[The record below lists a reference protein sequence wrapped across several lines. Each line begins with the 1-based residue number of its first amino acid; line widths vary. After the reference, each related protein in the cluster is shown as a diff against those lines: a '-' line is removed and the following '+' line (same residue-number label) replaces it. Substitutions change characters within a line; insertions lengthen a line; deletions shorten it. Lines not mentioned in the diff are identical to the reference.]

1 MTAEEAEEAAYAR
14 ISKDATGSNPS
25 AFRNLV
31 EDVHKASQ
39 ALERSGALYAG
50 TCVRTSDDRLSL
62 GTLLVTVTPFE
73 FGDATV
79 AANGIVRSLTSGP
92 GESWT
97 GSAFDTPNGPMAV
110 ASGIKLL
117 QLPAQASPLNEELEL
132 PVAEMQAYLPVPQ
145 GSESQQQCLVCID
158 FTTPCEEHWGEHC
171 NDLVNLTR
179 SITFDEPPSIPLDTS
194 TQTERATADASAPP
208 ASSAGTPHAESEGP
222 ATPFG

>member
-1 MTAEEAEEAAYAR
+1 
-14 ISKDATGSNPS
+14 
-25 AFRNLV
+25 
-31 EDVHKASQ
+31 
-39 ALERSGALYAG
+39 
-50 TCVRTSDDRLSL
+50 
-62 GTLLVTVTPFE
+62 
-73 FGDATV
+73 
-79 AANGIVRSLTSGP
+79 
-92 GESWT
+92 
-97 GSAFDTPNGPMAV
+97 MAV

-158 FTTPCEEHWGEHC
+158 FTTPWEEHWGEYC

-179 SITFDEPPSIPLDTS
+179 SITFDEPPSIPLDTN
-194 TQTERATADASAPP
+194 TQTERATTDASAPP